1 MAVYVDVLFAIN
13 FSMDF
18 LSLFFTAKVLHKRIN
33 KIRMIFAALIGGA
46 YGVFDVLVNI
56 NLVIKAFICVIV
68 PFIMC
73 MISLFE
79 KNILGLLKTFIV
91 FWSTGFV
98 LGGIMSVLYSVA
110 NKIFADYLNEVTNE
124 TTYNGIRFFVVVSL
138 TIIVMSIFGRIF
150 SKKKDMSSASVDVLL
165 DGKRFNLTG
174 MCDSGNI
181 VTDPLSGRS
190 VILVSNKNPLGSYI
204 ESKDELQKRFIP
216 YEDTT
221 SKGIL
226 KGVIPDDLIVN
237 QNNVDAIVAPIN
249 KEKFGDYDAL
259 IPSSLI

>member
-1 MAVYVDVLFAIN
+1 MAIYVDVLFAIN

-18 LSLFFTAKVLHKRIN
+18 LSLFFTAKLLHKRIY
-33 KIRMIFAALIGGA
+33 KIRMMLAALLGGA
-46 YGVFDVLVNI
+46 YGIFDVLVNL
-56 NLVIKAFICVIV
+56 NLVLKAIICVIV

-73 MISLFE
+73 LIALFE
-79 KNILGLLKTFIV
+79 RKFLSVLKSFIV
-91 FWSTGFV
+91 FWSISFV
-98 LGGIMSVLYSVA
+98 LGGIMSALYSVA
-110 NKIFADYLNEVTNE
+110 NKIFADYLNDITNE

-138 TIIVMSIFGRIF
+138 TIIIMLIIGRIF
-150 SKKKDMSSASVDVLL
+150 TKKREISSATVDVFL
-165 DGKRFNLTG
+165 DGKKFNIIGL
-174 MCDSGNI
+174 CDSGNI

-204 ESKDELQKRFIP
+204 ESKDETQKRFIP

-226 KGVIPDDLIVN
+226 KGVIPDNLVVN

-249 KEKFGDYDAL
+249 KDKFGDYDAL